1 MNNMIN
7 ALANY
12 TLNEIER
19 ASRDEY
25 ERETFYKACAVA
37 APPVQFL
44 ELVIAAILAW
54 VLPGQM
60 SMLCFLA
67 IVPSVIGNAI
77 GTAWLRKRVATPLVG
92 RNWSAMAVYLI
103 PTIAMFAGI
112 AYNAYA
118 PADGHNPTAYL
129 AGTAV
134 GAIAVLILAPFIR
147 RHQHRR
153 DQERLDA
160 ELDD

>member
-1 MNNMIN
+1 MIN

-25 ERETFYKACAVA
+25 ERETFYKACTVA

-103 PTIAMFAGI
+103 PAIAMFAGI

>member
-1 MNNMIN
+1 MIN
-7 ALANY
+7 ALANS

-37 APPVQFL
+37 SPPVQFL

-103 PTIAMFAGI
+103 PAIAMFAGI

>member
-1 MNNMIN
+1 MIN

-103 PTIAMFAGI
+103 PAIAMFAGI

-147 RHQHRR
+147 RHQHQR

>member
-1 MNNMIN
+1 MIN

-12 TLNEIER
+12 SLRQIER

-67 IVPSVIGNAI
+67 IVPSVFGSSI

-92 RNWSAMAVYLI
+92 RNWSARAVYLI
-103 PTIAMFAGI
+103 PVIAMSAGI

-134 GAIAVLILAPFIR
+134 GAITVLILAPFIR
-147 RHQHRR
+147 RHQHQR